1 MFLDSGTPQG
11 SSCSC
16 LVFILFVGDLPL
28 WIGDGTLGAYADD
41 VFVTVEANDDTE
53 LRSKLEEEG
62 ENILRY
68 FASNQLVANASKT
81 ALVVFG
87 SKSHEPFKITLSN
100 EAIIEMEEEKLLG
113 ITVQSDLKFTRQ
125 FDRVTTEANYALST
139 LKRLRQHLGNK
150 ELRTIADGL
159 VMSKLR
165 YGLQVFAAASLRLN
179 PTDPQSTAMQR
190 IQRCQNDMLR
200 IVTGNKRRDHVRIE
214 DMLSETRFLSVNQTA
229 AYSLLIEMWKAR
241 EFSVPYLD
249 VLLEK
254 RRLDDRTLRS
264 DSANKV
270 TSTGN
275 DTIALNIE
283 KLWNAASEK
292 FKKTNLVKV
301 AKSEARALARTLP
314 V

>member
-1 MFLDSGTPQG
+1 MSHYHKYFCKD
-11 SSCSC
+11 
-16 LVFILFVGDLPL
+16 
-28 WIGDGTLGAYADD
+28 YA
-41 VFVTVEANDDTE
+41 
-53 LRSKLEEEG
+53 
-62 ENILRY
+62 I
-68 FASNQLVANASKT
+68 
-81 ALVVFG
+81 
-87 SKSHEPFKITLSN
+87 
-100 EAIIEMEEEKLLG
+100 
-113 ITVQSDLKFTRQ
+113 
-125 FDRVTTEANYALST
+125 
-139 LKRLRQHLGNK
+139 GNK

-179 PTDPQSTAMQR
+179 PTDPQSTAMHR

-270 TSTGN
+270 TSAGN

-301 AKSEARALARTLP
+301 AKSEARALVRTLP